1 MSKTKDI
8 TVKYSDQKLEA
19 INIVLEQKGVTLA
32 SKILKTIDE
41 TYTQNVTHDV
51 QVFIAK
57 RLGEPIPE
65 PPQIRKRQPK
75 KTT

>member
-1 MSKTKDI
+1 MPKTKDI

-19 INIVLEQKGVTLA
+19 INIVLEMQGVTLA

-51 QVFIAK
+51 QVYIAK
-57 RLGEPIPE
+57 RLGEPTPA
-65 PPQIRKRQPK
+65 PPQTRKRQAK
-75 KTT
+75 R